1 MQSSKCEA
9 PLSDTMVVLL
19 VFFRVLKVIWLTV
32 KTKATIKRKLKKKR
46 RRCMTRRRMTRTGSK
61 GGGRQG
67 QRKKYSD
74 GDEMSQHA
82 ARAFRWFMENADKS

>member
-1 MQSSKCEA
+1 
-9 PLSDTMVVLL
+9 
-19 VFFRVLKVIWLTV
+19 
-32 KTKATIKRKLKKKR
+32 
-46 RRCMTRRRMTRTGSK
+46 MTRRRMTRTGSK